1 LFAKGGKADKIIKA
15 RGLKQVSDARQ
26 LGAWVQA
33 VLQQHPQ
40 QVADYL
46 NGNAAVLN
54 WLFGQVV
61 KVSEGKA
68 NPEKLRDELERQ
80 LTQHRLEKEN
90 G

>member
-1 LFAKGGKADKIIKA
+1 
-15 RGLKQVSDARQ
+15 
-26 LGAWVQA
+26 VQA